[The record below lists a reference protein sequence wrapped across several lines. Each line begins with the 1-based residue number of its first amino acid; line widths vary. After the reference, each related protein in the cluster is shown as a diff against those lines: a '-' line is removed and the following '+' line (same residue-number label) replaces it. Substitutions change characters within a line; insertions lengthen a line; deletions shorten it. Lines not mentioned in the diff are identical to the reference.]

1 MCLNSRAH
9 SVRNYPSSFSFYHLT
24 IMWIPSKTEV
34 VIMPNGNGTHGY
46 ANVENFDSRREVKE
60 RPSKA
65 EFKQKAT
72 LKRNNK

>member
-1 MCLNSRAH
+1 
-9 SVRNYPSSFSFYHLT
+9 
-24 IMWIPSKTEV
+24 
-34 VIMPNGNGTHGY
+34 MPNGNGTHGY